1 MTWTY
6 LPREKTQKNRTQR
19 KSKYRTIKHYEDDI
33 NNTNQKNI
41 MKMAVRTMKMAV
53 RTVKLNTKNQKNRT
67 TKNKRMRKRN
77 DSYLSFGRW
86 GLEAV
91 IIWEWRW

>member
-53 RTVKLNTKNQKNRT
+53 RTVKSNTKNRKIELQKI
-67 TKNKRMRKRN
+67 K
-77 DSYLSFGRW
+77 
-86 GLEAV
+86 E
-91 IIWEWRW
+91 WEKEMILTLALGVEDLRQW